1 MADGDGEFEGQ
12 VVPTPRPHVPR
23 KGRGAVSNLQG
34 RFEVAA
40 REQFDDG
47 WGGDEAEDLAAYADV
62 ADAADVA
69 EAADESLA
77 PHGDAAGEAQEAEH
91 PVTFY
96 RRTSPQHGALEPAQ
110 PYAGQPQPAQPHG
123 ETLTVDVRVG
133 EQKVALARPAAVKT
147 VITEEHAKS
156 ILSRNASPDIPF
168 NVSLNP
174 YRGCEHGCIY
184 CFARP
189 SHSYLGLSP
198 GLDFETRLFAK
209 VNAPELL
216 RRELAHPGYVPE
228 SIALGVNTDAYQPC
242 ERELGL
248 TRRVLEVLQECEH
261 PVGLITKNSLIERD
275 IDILAAMAKKR
286 LVLAAITLTTLDPAI
301 SRTLEP
307 RAAAPARRLRTIR
320 TLVDA
325 GIPVSVSV
333 APVIPFI
340 TEPDIERI
348 LEAAHEAGATGAHYT
363 VLRLPWEVNTLF
375 HEWLQAH
382 FPDRA
387 QRVMNRVRE
396 MRGGKDYDSNFAT
409 RMHGEGV
416 WADLIRQ
423 RFTRA
428 AEKYG
433 MLLGSRRHEKLDC
446 SLFKK
451 PLVVPGASRTMAP
464 GARSRAGQLD
474 LF

>member
-1 MADGDGEFEGQ
+1 MADSDNEFEGQ
-12 VVPTPRPHVPR
+12 VMLPPKPLAPR

-34 RFEVAA
+34 RYEVNA
-40 REQFDDG
+40 REGFDDG
-47 WGGDEAEDLAAYADV
+47 WIHDDEEEGGTAFKTQVTDEYA
-62 ADAADVA
+62 
-69 EAADESLA
+69 
-77 PHGDAAGEAQEAEH
+77 
-91 PVTFY
+91 
-96 RRTSPQHGALEPAQ
+96 
-110 PYAGQPQPAQPHG
+110 
-123 ETLTVDVRVG
+123 
-133 EQKVALARPAAVKT
+133 KT
-147 VITEEHAKS
+147 

-189 SHSYLGLSP
+189 THSYLGLSP

-209 VNAPELL
+209 VNAPDLL
-216 RRELAHPGYVPE
+216 RRELARPSYAPE

-242 ERELGL
+242 ERQLGL

-261 PVGLITKNSLIERD
+261 PVGLITKSSLIERD
-275 IDILAAMAKKR
+275 IDILAAMAAKR
-286 LVLAAITLTTLDPAI
+286 QAMASITITTLDPEI

-320 TLVDA
+320 TLTDA

-333 APVIPFI
+333 APIIPFV
-340 TEPDIERI
+340 TEPELEKV
-348 LEAAHEAGATGAHYT
+348 LEAAHDAGAIGAHYV
-363 VLRLPWEVNTLF
+363 VLRLPWEVNPLF
-375 HEWLQAH
+375 QEWLQAH

-396 MRGGKDYDSNFAT
+396 MRGGKEYDSDFSK

-423 RFTRA
+423 RFTKT
-428 AEKYG
+428 AEKLG
-433 MLLGSRRHEKLDC
+433 MAGGNRQRFEKLDF
-446 SLFKK
+446 SRFKR
-451 PLVVPGASRTMAP
+451 PLVVPPAVGKQTGNAT
-464 GARSRAGQLD
+464 GQLD